1 MRLQAALEAA
11 IMSLGFP
18 GEGDAAT
25 ALSSDARTLCHDC
38 LNDLFCGLPCGI
50 HKAASRAVTE
60 IFCHVHFS
68 FLQKRLKGVSVS
80 EDGRGFFALSA
91 AFFFNPHLVSAQPI
105 TGCSGILRFP
115 REE

>member
-1 MRLQAALEAA
+1 MA
-11 IMSLGFP
+11 IILSVFLVVRFAGFLVFYLTGEVGLCDQMLAGRCGRCACKLFGSCHHILGFP

-68 FLQKRLKGVSVS
+68 FLG
-80 EDGRGFFALSA
+80 GNA
-91 AFFFNPHLVSAQPI
+91 
-105 TGCSGILRFP
+105 
-115 REE
+115 